1 MEFVRDVLREF
12 AGPPHVAAA
21 LRTLVGV
28 AAILAA
34 AAGAVGLS
42 RRLLDRLLRPLPGVQ
57 DYEARLARA
66 RTLASL
72 AHSAVRYA
80 VYFVALVMVLRQL
93 NVDATAVI
101 ASAGIAGLAVGLGAQ
116 TLVRDSLSGFFLL
129 LDGGLQVGDVVSV
142 AGELGQ
148 VEQITLRT
156 TQIRRYTGEL
166 VTIPNGEITRF
177 ANLSRGFLRAVVLVT
192 LAADADLRRAGE
204 VARAVAA
211 AWAAE
216 HPDRLAGPVEL
227 DPLVELT
234 PAGATLRVAVPVRP
248 SHRAEAERQLRWRLR
263 EAFRE
268 AGLAVQAMSG
278 SPWPL

>member
-1 MEFVRDVLREF
+1 VLRELISPARV
-12 AGPPHVAAA
+12 AGAV
-21 LRTLVGV
+21 RTVVSV

-34 AAGAVGLS
+34 AAAAVALS
-42 RRLLDRLLRPLPGVQ
+42 RRVVDRLLRPLPGVR

-72 AHSAVRYA
+72 THSVVRYA

-93 NVDATAVI
+93 NVDATAVL

-116 TLVRDSLSGFFLL
+116 TLVRDSLAGFFLI
-129 LDGGLQVGDVVSV
+129 LDGALQVGDVVSV
-142 AGELGQ
+142 AGEVGQ
-148 VEQITLRT
+148 VEQITLRN

-177 ANLSRGFLRAVVLVT
+177 ANLSRGYLRATVLVT
-192 LAADADLRRAGE
+192 LPADADLRRAEEVAGE
-204 VARAVAA
+204 VARA
-211 AWAAE
+211 WAAQNPE
-216 HPDRLAGPVEL
+216 RVAGPVEV

-234 PAGATLRVAVPVRP
+234 SAGASLRVAVPVHP
-248 SHRAEAERQLRWRLR
+248 PHRAEAERQLRWRLR
-263 EAFRE
+263 EALRE
-268 AGLAVQAMSG
+268 AGFVPQSLSG